1 MSPGWHKPEAA
12 VEARI
17 ALKEYGRYLTRAK
30 EFKTAADQRT
40 RNAVSLRMR
49 SHSDRA
55 EDLDRDESS
64 WCVKQRR
71 REHHVTHYPA
81 ALLGDER

>member
-1 MSPGWHKPEAA
+1 
-12 VEARI
+12 
-17 ALKEYGRYLTRAK
+17 
-30 EFKTAADQRT
+30 
-40 RNAVSLRMR
+40 MR

-71 REHHVTHYPA
+71 REHHVTHDPA